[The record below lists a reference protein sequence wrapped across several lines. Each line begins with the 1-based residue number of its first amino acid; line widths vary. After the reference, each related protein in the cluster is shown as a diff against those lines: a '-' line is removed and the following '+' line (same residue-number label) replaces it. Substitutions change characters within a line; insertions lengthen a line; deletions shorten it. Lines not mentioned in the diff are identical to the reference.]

1 MILNSMLSSSPA
13 FLFAMSL
20 LLLAIYGVFYL
31 VKACVRLGQR
41 AFSHA
46 RHTSAHS

>member
-1 MILNSMLSSSPA
+1 MILNSLLASSPV

-20 LLLAIYGVFYL
+20 LLLAMYGVARL
-31 VKACVRLGQR
+31 AKACFQFGQR

-46 RHTSAHS
+46 KHTSAHS

>member
-1 MILNSMLSSSPA
+1 MILNSMLDSSPV

-20 LLLAIYGVFYL
+20 VLLAMYGL
-31 VKACVRLGQR
+31 ARLAKACFQFGQR
-41 AFSHA
+41 AFSHS

>member
-1 MILNSMLSSSPA
+1 MILNSLLSSSPA

-20 LLLAIYGVFYL
+20 LLLAAYGVARL
-31 VKACVRLGQR
+31 AKACFEFGRR